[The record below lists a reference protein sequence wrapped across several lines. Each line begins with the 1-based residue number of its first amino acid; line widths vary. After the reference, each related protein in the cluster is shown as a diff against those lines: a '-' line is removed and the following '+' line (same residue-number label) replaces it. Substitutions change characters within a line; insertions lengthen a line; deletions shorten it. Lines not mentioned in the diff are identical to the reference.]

1 MAAQTEISLP
11 VLDSS
16 FCTRCATGMF
26 LALVVMAGAVVL
38 SGCAANQP
46 TASTAS
52 PQEEQDRSVCL
63 QHAHRD
69 SGLNEK
75 AFTSCMSAKG
85 YKKDNLYPSE
95 KPVADAGKPLF
106 IDTLNDT
113 LKKMAQAVS
122 PDNAVRQPDSE
133 NAAQISH

>member
-1 MAAQTEISLP
+1 MGANMNPEVCFELLARL
-11 VLDSS
+11 
-16 FCTRCATGMF
+16 RGF
-26 LALVVMAGAVVL
+26 LQSALTAGAVVL
-38 SGCAANQP
+38 SGCAANQQ
-46 TASTAS
+46 TASTAIS

-69 SGLNEK
+69 SGFNEK

-95 KPVADAGKPLF
+95 KPIADAGKPLF

-113 LKKMAQAVS
+113 LKKVAHAVS
-122 PDNAVRQPDSE
+122 PDNAPRQPDSE
-133 NAAQISH
+133 NAGQISH